1 MMATNPLLN
10 HKMHTGIPRMNNR
23 QARNPQQRGQHVFS
37 TLNSELLAQGPIV
50 GLRRDIVSMP
60 GGGEARREIL
70 EHFGSAAIVALDAD
84 NRIALLHQYRH
95 AFGQRL
101 WEIPAGLLDHAG
113 ETAFEC
119 AQRELLEETGAQ
131 AARWAVLG
139 DIAPSPGISDEAT
152 RIFLARDISTAD
164 QDPATAGATGL
175 ADQVGDSGD
184 EEADMELAWIS
195 LADAVAKVCAGEI
208 TNASAVAGILF
219 AHHHVVAGTQLRS
232 VEAPF
237 ALRPTAL
244 AQRRQASGTVQPGAA
259 LTQVTETDNHE

>member
-1 MMATNPLLN
+1 
-10 HKMHTGIPRMNNR
+10 MHNEQN
-23 QARNPQQRGQHVFS
+23 QELQQRGEHVFS

-50 GLRRDIVSMP
+50 GLRRDTVSMP
-60 GGGEARREIL
+60 GGGEATREIL
-70 EHFGSAAIVALDAD
+70 EHFGAAAIVAVDED
-84 NRIALLHQYRH
+84 NRIAMMHQYRH

-101 WEIPAGLLDHAG
+101 WEIPAGLLDQAG

-152 RIFLARDISTAD
+152 RIFLAQNISTVAR
-164 QDPATAGATGL
+164 DPAEQGASGL
-175 ADQVGDSGD
+175 GAKIGDSGD
-184 EEADMELAWIS
+184 EEADMELAWIA
-195 LADAVAKVCAGEI
+195 LDDAVAKVCAGEI
-208 TNASAVAGILF
+208 TNASAVAGILL

-259 LTQVTETDNHE
+259 LTQITETDNHE